1 MIDMNYERNIAM
13 IAGYYAEEHQL
24 IQTAEECAELAKAAI
39 KRRNALEDIATPADV
54 LKASRLALIEEIADV
69 LVMCEQLIY
78 LEGCEG
84 DVRRV
89 MDEKMQRQIGRIRT
103 SDQKSDIQPVKFGE
117 WHGTV
122 CTVCGGSTSD
132 YYDCKFCPKCG
143 AKMELEE

>member
-1 MIDMNYERNIAM
+1 MIDMNYERNIAL

-39 KRRNALEDIATPADV
+39 KRRHALEEIATPADV

-84 DVRRV
+84 DVRNVIR
-89 MDEKMQRQIGRIRT
+89 EKLDRQVGRIRA
-103 SDQKSDIQPVKFGE
+103 SDQKSVVSGQREGKQ
-117 WHGTV
+117 
-122 CTVCGGSTSD
+122 
-132 YYDCKFCPKCG
+132 
-143 AKMELEE
+143 